1 MLSTISIFSRIKFAI
16 SKLSNQP
23 IFKLIHWYIKQL
35 LHFPIN
41 SLPNQPI
48 TKLIHWY
55 IFKLVHFQIIKSK
68 NPHQLLDGGL
78 FIVREVLISLPRNLR
93 PLRYRLPWPLRWK
106 MLYQHHLQEHL
117 VVLRPVPCTFLQKL
131 LSKPRLSYPK
141 PE

>member
-1 MLSTISIFSRIKFAI
+1 MLSTKSIFSRIKFAI

-23 IFKLIHWYIKQL
+23 ITKLIHCYIKQL

-41 SLPNQPI
+41 PFSNYLIPSWLLAFGYWQCI
-48 TKLIHWY
+48 T
-55 IFKLVHFQIIKSK
+55 Q